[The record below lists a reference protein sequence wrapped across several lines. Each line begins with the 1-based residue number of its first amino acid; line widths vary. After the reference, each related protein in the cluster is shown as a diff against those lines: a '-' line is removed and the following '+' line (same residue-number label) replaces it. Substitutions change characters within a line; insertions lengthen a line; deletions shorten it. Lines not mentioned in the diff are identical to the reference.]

1 MSNFTMV
8 ADFMRSGEQQV
19 NETPVWPNE
28 DTRLLRF
35 RLIDEELGELH
46 EAMINEDIVEVADA
60 LTDLLYVIYGAG
72 HAYGI
77 DLDRCFAEVHRSN
90 MSKFVDGKII
100 KDANGKVLKPKTYS
114 PPDLSFLLPEMTEF
128 PLTEG

>member
-1 MSNFTMV
+1 MV

-46 EAMINEDIVEVADA
+46 EAMMNEDIIEVADA

-114 PPDLSFLLPEMTEF
+114 PPDLSFLLPEMNEL

>member
-8 ADFMRSGEQQV
+8 ADFMRSGEQPV
-19 NETPVWPNE
+19 NETPTWPDQ

-35 RLIDEELGELH
+35 KLIDEELNELSD
-46 EAMINEDIVEVADA
+46 AMMNEDIVEVADA

-90 MSKFVDGKII
+90 MSKFVDGKFI

-114 PPDLSFLLPEMTEF
+114 PPDLTFLLPDITDL

>member
-1 MSNFTMV
+1 MV
-8 ADFMRSGEQQV
+8 ADFMRSGEQEV
-19 NETPVWPNE
+19 NKTPTWPSE
-28 DTRLLRF
+28 EVCVLRY
-35 RLIDEELGELH
+35 RLIEEELNELH
-46 EAMINEDIVEVADA
+46 DGMLNANIVEIADA
-60 LTDLLYVIYGAG
+60 LTDLLYVVYGAG

-114 PPDLSFLLPEMTEF
+114 PPDLSFLLPEMNEL